1 MNDSSKNP
9 TLDLLARRRSVAPIL
24 LHGPGPTPA
33 QLTHLLTL
41 ATRVPDHG
49 KLAPWR
55 FILFQG
61 DARLRAGAIIADVF
75 AQDNPQAP
83 ADRLAIEAK
92 RLAHAPLVVAVVSR
106 AAPHVKIP
114 EWEQQLSAGAVAMS
128 LAIAAKAMGFSTAWL
143 TDWIGYDRRV
153 LTRFGLAEHERI
165 AGFVHVGMADI
176 VPEDRVRP
184 NLADLVTH
192 FE

>member
-1 MNDSSKNP
+1 MNESAVNS
-9 TLDLLARRRSVAPIL
+9 TLDLLAHRRSVAPIL

-33 QLTHLLTL
+33 QLTQLLTL

-61 DARLRAGAIIADVF
+61 DARLKAGEIIAAVF
-75 AQDNPQAP
+75 KQDNSAAP
-83 ADRLAIEAK
+83 PERVAIEAK

-106 AAPHVKIP
+106 AAPHIKIP

-153 LTRFGLAEHERI
+153 LAQFGLAEHERI
-165 AGFVHVGMADI
+165 AGFVHIGMADS

>member
-1 MNDSSKNP
+1 MNDSAKNP

-24 LHGPGPTPA
+24 MHGPGPTPA
-33 QLTHLLTL
+33 QLTQLLTL

-61 DARLRAGAIIADVF
+61 DARLRAGEIIAAVF

-83 ADRLAIEAK
+83 ADRRAIEAK

-153 LTRFGLAEHERI
+153 LAQFGLAEHERI

-184 NLADLVTH
+184 NLTDLVTH

>member
-1 MNDSSKNP
+1 MNDSAKNP

-24 LHGPGPTPA
+24 MHGPGPTPA
-33 QLTHLLTL
+33 QLTQLLTL

-61 DARLRAGAIIADVF
+61 DARLRAGEIIAAVF

-83 ADRLAIEAK
+83 ADRRAIEAK

-153 LTRFGLAEHERI
+153 LARFGLAEHERI

-184 NLADLVTH
+184 NLTDLVTH

>member
-1 MNDSSKNP
+1 MNESAINP

-33 QLTHLLTL
+33 QLTQLLTL

-61 DARLRAGAIIADVF
+61 DARLRAGEIIAALF

-83 ADRLAIEAK
+83 ADRLAIEAR

-106 AAPHVKIP
+106 AAPHIKIP
-114 EWEQQLSAGAVAMS
+114 EWEQQLSAGAVAMT

-153 LTRFGLAEHERI
+153 LARFGLSEHERI
-165 AGFVHVGMADI
+165 AGFVHIGMADI
-176 VPEDRVRP
+176 VPEDRARP
-184 NLADLVTH
+184 VLADLVTH